1 MKKTEYDIV
10 RENPCSM
17 QVRNGICYRL
27 VGRESYEPMLDQMP
41 HEEFLDLVVLYQYVI
56 PEDSGERR
64 AALLNWELLEAFGI
78 REGELRQIAERN
90 TPRLFPPRLCRME
103 QLLRQ
108 LGWMEKTE
116 ERAMQPTDP
125 YVYTTEGGRFGATC
139 LLYEDALW
147 RASVELGGSYYIL
160 PSSLHELIF
169 LPDTEETETEQLA
182 ALVRE
187 VNRTQVAKED
197 RLSDHV
203 YFYDAAVR
211 RVKRIL

>member
-1 MKKTEYDIV
+1 MKKTEYGIV
-10 RENPCSM
+10 KGKPCSM

-27 VGRESYEPMLDQMP
+27 VSRENYESVLEQMP

-64 AALLNWELLEAFGI
+64 AALLNWEQLTAFGI
-78 REGELRQIAERN
+78 REEELRRIAERN

-103 QLLRQ
+103 QFLRQ
-108 LGWMEKTE
+108 LGREENTE
-116 ERAMQPTDP
+116 ESAMQPVDP

-139 LLYEDALW
+139 LLYGDALW
-147 RASVELGGSYYIL
+147 KASKELGGSYYIL

-169 LPDTEETETEQLA
+169 LPDTKETEAEQLA